1 MSMIRV
7 EQIKYDLRSEENF
20 ISDTENCDKTTKAH
34 WLEDTKT
41 VRIADGEIFFSFMC
55 LLYTL
60 NLIDKSIDMIL

>member
-1 MSMIRV
+1 MIRV

-34 WLEDTKT
+34 WLEETKHSANS
-41 VRIADGEIFFSFMC
+41 RRRNIFSFMC